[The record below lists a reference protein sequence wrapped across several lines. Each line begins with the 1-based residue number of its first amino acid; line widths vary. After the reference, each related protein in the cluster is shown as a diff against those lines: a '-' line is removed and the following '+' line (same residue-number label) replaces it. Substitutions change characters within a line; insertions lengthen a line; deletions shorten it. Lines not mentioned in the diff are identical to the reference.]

1 MEKVIAILLTAIITY
16 LFTKKKMDLSDKRKA
31 YSEYLIAL
39 QNYINNNDFTT
50 FQIATNNILLFA
62 SENTAKLVNKY
73 FANATTLN
81 KDSLSSDEHKKA
93 HDEIIKSMRKDLGF
107 IKNKIGECSL
117 YRYNLDS
124 RINKKQEA
132 ENDL

>member
-1 MEKVIAILLTAIITY
+1 MEKFIIVILTALVTY
-16 LFTKKKMDLSDKRKA
+16 FFTKKQMDLSDKRKA

-39 QNYINNNDFTT
+39 QNYINNNQFTL
-50 FQIATNNILLFA
+50 FQEATNNMLLFA
-62 SENTAKLVNKY
+62 SEKTAKLVNEY
-73 FANATTLN
+73 FANASTLN
-81 KDSLSSDEHKKA
+81 KGSLSANEHKKA

-117 YRYNLDS
+117 YKYDTKVVN
-124 RINKKQEA
+124 INKEA